1 MKHDVETN
9 QTRLWGKA
17 SVGSAIADWR
27 KRNSFQRI
35 YTKTQIR
42 DHSITQTQANT
53 LGTTSTQTSDSLD
66 TSKTPLSAR
75 KKKKKSQPECLI
87 ASSEL
92 QTCARHGDGLHAALA
107 PCTFLVVVFPLHL
120 TFAKQT
126 LVSRPRKA
134 EIRNRSIS
142 RQVQPATH
150 VAWFW

>member
-1 MKHDVETN
+1 MRWTMKHDVETN

-66 TSKTPLSAR
+66 TIKTPLSAP
-75 KKKKKSQPECLI
+75 KKKKKPTGMPYRIVGAPNVRPPWRRSTCCPSAVHIFSGCLS
-87 ASSEL
+87 APFNVR
-92 QTCARHGDGLHAALA
+92 QTDARKS
-107 PCTFLVVVFPLHL
+107 PT
-120 TFAKQT
+120 Q
-126 LVSRPRKA
+126 SRNKK
-134 EIRNRSIS
+134 
-142 RQVQPATH
+142 
-150 VAWFW
+150 